1 MPRITPAMI
10 DSHGN
15 PGTGGK
21 VIGVET
27 VLIGKVEIVVEGV
40 LIAEVVSTDVL
51 TTAVVDELVE
61 VELLVLINELE
72 VELEEDVWVLGGLPV
87 LLAVT
92 PPGGSRWSMRLRE
105 FGNVG
110 KFVPTASPLVLDLN
124 ERLVRV
130 AVLPMAGESGT
141 SVQLVPS

>member
-1 MPRITPAMI
+1 MI

-27 VLIGKVEIVVEGV
+27 VLIGKVEMVVCVVEGV

-61 VELLVLINELE
+61 VELLVVINELE
-72 VELEEDVWVLGGLPV
+72 MELEEDVWVLGGLPV

-105 FGNVG
+105 SGNPDPA

-130 AVLPMAGESGT
+130 A
-141 SVQLVPS
+141 